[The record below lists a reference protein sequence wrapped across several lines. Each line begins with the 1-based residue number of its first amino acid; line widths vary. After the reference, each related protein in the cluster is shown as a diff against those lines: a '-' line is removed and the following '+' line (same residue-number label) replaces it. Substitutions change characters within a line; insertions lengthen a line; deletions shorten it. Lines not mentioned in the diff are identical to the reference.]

1 MKVNY
6 KLLLVGSVVAIG
18 TMALLAQ
25 SVNEREQERVDLAT
39 APIIDAKVQHKSEEW
54 ARYYPRQYSSWKATK
69 SQDELT
75 DMLDEKSQRKRKSQH
90 KSKF

>member
-25 SVNEREQERVDLAT
+25 SVNEREAERIALQTSPMIA
-39 APIIDAKVQHKSEEW
+39 AKD
-54 ARYYPRQYSSWKATK
+54 RSSLGT
-69 SQDELT
+69 
-75 DMLDEKSQRKRKSQH
+75 
-90 KSKF
+90 